1 MTRLQTIA
9 RLLLPLALVMVI
21 SVDQFARQAGPAPTG
36 KVATAAAKKLSTP
49 LRAIVEQYRTG
60 GNRPVR
66 DKRGEVDIDD
76 KGNALVD
83 LRAEVTEELLGILQ
97 AAGGTVIRKFPA
109 YESIR
114 ARIPIDKLEAI
125 AERSEVKFIRPA
137 EQAFTRQ
144 RPAEKK
150 R

>member
-97 AAGGTVIRKFPA
+97 AAGGTVISKF
-109 YESIR
+109 
-114 ARIPIDKLEAI
+114 
-125 AERSEVKFIRPA
+125 
-137 EQAFTRQ
+137 
-144 RPAEKK
+144 
-150 R
+150 